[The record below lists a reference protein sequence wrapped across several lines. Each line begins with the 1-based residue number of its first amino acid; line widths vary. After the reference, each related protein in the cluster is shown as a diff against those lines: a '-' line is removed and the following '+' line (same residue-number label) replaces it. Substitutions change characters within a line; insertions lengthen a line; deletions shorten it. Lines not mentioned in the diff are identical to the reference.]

1 MGLNQKISNVEI
13 KLNSNPRLVLKG
25 NQTLLMNGEIQ
36 LYLQKHRLTMEKN
49 NNSNNHQKNLLHSN
63 SSNNPKRLL
72 HQRNNPWQMNGELH
86 HRLRL
91 KSKITKVEGDKEVKL
106 CI

>member
-1 MGLNQKISNVEI
+1 MGLNLKISNVEI
-13 KLNSNPRLVLKG
+13 KLNSNRRPVLKE

-36 LYLQKHRLTMEKN
+36 LHLQNPHLTMEKN
-49 NNSNNHQKNLLHSN
+49 NNSNNHHKNLLHSN
-63 SSNNPKRLL
+63 NSNNPKRLL
-72 HQRNNPWQMNGELH
+72 HRRNNLWQMNGEFH

-91 KSKITKVEGDKEVKL
+91 RSKITKVESDQEVKL